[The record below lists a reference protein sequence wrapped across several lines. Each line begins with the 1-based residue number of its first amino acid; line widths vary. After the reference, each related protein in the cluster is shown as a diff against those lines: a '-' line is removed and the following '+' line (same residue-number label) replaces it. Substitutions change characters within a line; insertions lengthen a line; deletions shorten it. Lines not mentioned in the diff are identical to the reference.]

1 MNKDFTCGELHVKH
15 KAHRVHAQTGTG
27 FDMNP
32 MCLHNLLD
40 ERSFA

>member
-1 MNKDFTCGELHVKH
+1 MNKEFTCGELHVKH

-32 MCLHNLLD
+32 MCLHSLLD